1 MRSKDDFLKSL
12 RDGRKI
18 YYRGKLIE
26 DITSH
31 PILKIA
37 ALHASKLYE
46 YSDRIYE
53 DSKLGKV
60 SKFFKVPSSS
70 QDLLDRHKLIYDLT
84 LYCNGIFNISQ
95 AIGSDAIFALMIT
108 AKQVDRKYGTDY
120 SKHVENYLQKVAKE
134 DLTIATAQTDVK
146 GDRSKRPSEQ
156 VDPDMYVRI
165 VDVRSDGIVVRGAKA
180 HTTQSAVSDEI
191 IVIPTRAMRDSDK
204 DYAVAFAVPA
214 NAKGLK
220 MYVRP
225 IDEIEGNSSSVLSR
239 KDYEL
244 ETLTVFD
251 DVFVPWDRVF
261 LFREYDYA
269 GTLAMLFA
277 TFHRFTALSYRSA
290 TMNLYLGASRLV
302 AQVNGIENEK
312 HVRDDIVDIVLYKE
326 IMRSSAIASAV
337 YPVVM
342 EGIAVPNPI
351 FTNVGKLYSN
361 MHFHDVVRDLID
373 IAGGIIATMPS
384 QEDLDSEEGKNIVKY
399 LRGSVDGEERVK
411 VLKLVKELGAS
422 SVTGYLLTGMIHAEG
437 SMEASKIE
445 LFRSYNYKEAENLVR
460 KVLG

>member
-1 MRSKDDFLKSL
+1 MRTKENFLKSL
-12 RDGRKI
+12 KDGRRL
-18 YYRGKLIE
+18 YYRGKIVE
-26 DITSH
+26 DITEH
-31 PILKIA
+31 PILKLA
-37 ALHASKLYE
+37 ALHAAKLYE
-46 YSDRIYE
+46 YTDRVYDDE
-53 DSKLGKV
+53 KLGKI
-60 SKFFKVPSSS
+60 SKFFKIPTNS
-70 QDLLDRHKLIYDLT
+70 QDLLERHKLIYDLT

-120 SKHVENYLQKVAKE
+120 YKRVEKYFERVAKE

-156 VDPDMYVRI
+156 KDPDMYVRI
-165 VDVRSDGIVVRGAKA
+165 VDVKSDGIVVRGAKA

-191 IVIPTRAMRDSDK
+191 IVIPTRAMRENDK
-204 DYAVAFAVPA
+204 DYAVAFAIPA
-214 NAKGLK
+214 NTPGLK
-220 MYVRP
+220 MYIRP
-225 IDEIEGNSSSVLSR
+225 IDEIEGNSSAVLSK

-251 DVFVPWDRVF
+251 NVFVPWDRVF

-290 TMNLYLGASRLV
+290 TMNLYLGSSLLMAK
-302 AQVNGIENEK
+302 ANGIEGEK
-312 HVRDDIVDIVLYKE
+312 HVRDDIVDIIMYKE
-326 IMRSSAIASAV
+326 IMRSSAIAASI
-337 YPVVM
+337 YPVLM
-342 EGIAVPNPI
+342 EGIAIPNPT

-384 QEDLDSEEGKNIVKY
+384 EEDLKSEEIVKY
-399 LRGSVDGEERVK
+399 LRGAVDGEERIK
-411 VLKLVKELGAS
+411 VLKLVKELAAS
-422 SVTGYLLTGMIHAEG
+422 SITGYLLTGMIHAEG
-437 SMEASKIE
+437 SIEASKIE
-445 LFRSYNYKEAENLVR
+445 LFRSYDYKDAEDLI
-460 KVLG
+460 KKILY